1 MIPCNLTHQAPLFMD
16 FSGQE
21 NWNGL
26 LFPYPGDLLDP
37 GSKPGLPPCG
47 QILYHLSH
55 QGSYMYINIYIL
67 KTKGRIHSPF
77 LAADSSGHGPCLW
90 LSRLQDPLEKE
101 ENKRKIYKI
110 SFKMG

>member
-1 MIPCNLTHQAPLFMD
+1 MTPWILARQAPLSME

-21 NWNGL
+21 YWNGL
-26 LFPYPGDLLDP
+26 YFLLQ
-37 GSKPGLPPCG
+37 GIFSIQGVNLGLPPCG

-77 LAADSSGHGPCLW
+77 LAADSSGHVPCLW
-90 LSRLQDPLEKE
+90 LSRLEDPLEKQ
-101 ENKRKIYKI
+101 ENKCKIYKI